1 MAEYKEYIATREPN
15 KFIKFT
21 IDFNKDTYHWATGQT
36 KQKGYQLVATPVER
50 SDMWESFTA
59 FQGFYKIIFPVE
71 RRSKKRLE
79 EAIQIFKQDKEK
91 YLDYFRNQGFEI
103 GEVN

>member
-1 MAEYKEYIATREPN
+1 MSYDFKKYIPTREPN

-21 IDFNKDTYHWATGQT
+21 ISFNKDTYHWATGQT

-50 SDMWESFTA
+50 DDMWESFTA

-79 EAIQIFKQDKEK
+79 EAIRIF
-91 YLDYFRNQGFEI
+91 NQEEESYIEHFKAQGIEF
-103 GEVN
+103 